1 MALLEELAEKLAAD
15 VMETQ
20 NRLGAPAERLYV
32 EVGNYIG
39 TSSPSLQE
47 AFMTACRLH
56 LAEQRG
62 RKFFDQRAAALAE
75 AGTSGK

>member
-1 MALLEELAEKLAAD
+1 MALLDDLAEALAAD
-15 VMETQ
+15 VMAAQRE
-20 NRLGAPAERLYV
+20 LGEKGERLFM

-56 LAEQRG
+56 MAADRG
-62 RKFFDQRAAALAE
+62 RAFFETRVKALKGE
-75 AGTSGK
+75 

>member
-1 MALLEELAEKLAAD
+1 MALLDELAEALAAD
-15 VMETQ
+15 VMAAQRE
-20 NRLGAPAERLYV
+20 LGEKGERLFM

-56 LAEQRG
+56 MAADRG
-62 RKFFDQRAAALAE
+62 REFFESRLKALR
-75 AGTSGK
+75 G

>member
-1 MALLEELAEKLAAD
+1 MALLEELAEALAAD
-15 VMETQ
+15 VMAAQREF
-20 NRLGAPAERLYV
+20 GEKAERLYV

-56 LAEQRG
+56 MAADRG
-62 RKFFDQRAAALAE
+62 RDFFETRLKALKGAE
-75 AGTSGK
+75 

>member
-1 MALLEELAEKLAAD
+1 MALLDELAEALAAD
-15 VMETQ
+15 VMAAQRE
-20 NRLGAPAERLYV
+20 LGEKAERLYV

-56 LAEQRG
+56 LSEQRG
-62 RKFFDQRAAALAE
+62 REFFENRFKALK
-75 AGTSGK
+75 G